1 MINILT
7 VTFKGVLRDKVYH
20 GILLIACLFLFIP
33 SASAFSMRQVTQ
45 LGITLSLSLTSFL
58 LLLLAVFLGGTSL
71 WKDME
76 RRYTHSVLGGT
87 PISRSSYM
95 LGKYCG
101 VSLFIMLTA
110 LLLGLMSLAA
120 IWFTAMAYPPDRPL
134 LWLNILLAVFF
145 DALKYALLVAVAF
158 LLSTVSTSFFLPI
171 FGTIATFL
179 AGSATQNVYD
189 YLHTAQGAQLSA
201 GIRTTALLF
210 YYLLP
215 NFSAF
220 DLKTNAIYSLPL
232 DPGGLLLTFAYAVA
246 YIAILL
252 TAASLLFTRRELL

>member
-1 MINILT
+1 MLYLLVI
-7 VTFKGVLRDKVYH
+7 TFKELFRDKINH
-20 GILLIACLFLFIP
+20 GILLVACLFLFIP
-33 SASAFSMRQVTQ
+33 STSAFSMRQVTQ
-45 LGITLSLSLTSFL
+45 LGITLSLSFSSFL

-71 WKDME
+71 WKDIE
-76 RRYTHSVLGGT
+76 RHYAHSVLGGT
-87 PISRSSYM
+87 PISRTSYV

-101 VSLFIMLTA
+101 VSLFVMLTA

-120 IWFTAMAYPPDRPL
+120 IWFTAMAYPPERPL
-134 LWLNILLAVFF
+134 LWLNILFAVFF

-189 YLHTAQGAQLSA
+189 YLHTDQGAQISS
-201 GIRTTALLF
+201 GIKVTALFF
-210 YYLLP
+210 YYILP

-220 DLKTNAIYSLPL
+220 DLKANAIYSLPL
-232 DPGGLLLTFAYAVA
+232 DLGGLFLTFGYAVA